1 MPYMLV
7 PNRGG
12 VVIATRFL
20 VKGPDALLIA
30 SIASIISFIY
40 CTNKCCLPEVSF
52 SRCLTRTLC
61 ELLGETC
68 AKYTLQFPSNLN

>member
-30 SIASIISFIY
+30 SIASFIHSFIVL
-40 CTNKCCLPEVSF
+40 TNVVYLKCLSVDVSLEHFVNCLEKLVLNIRCSF
-52 SRCLTRTLC
+52 PQT
-61 ELLGETC
+61 
-68 AKYTLQFPSNLN
+68 

>member
-30 SIASIISFIY
+30 SIASIIPFIII
-40 CTNKCCLPEVSF
+40 TVTMLF
-52 SRCLTRTLC
+52 T
-61 ELLGETC
+61 
-68 AKYTLQFPSNLN
+68 